1 MNTKKFSHKKKLH
14 YLCSMNTTNNKNIG
28 QLIKEEVERKGLSAK
43 EFAEKISCER
53 THVYKI
59 YKKAFL
65 DTATLGRISK
75 VLDHNFFM
83 DIAENLKLSGLED
96 ENALQEIRNKMAVSQ
111 FVEVVPNV
119 LEKLGVEPTIFLGR
133 PLDIPKTTPIPEYY
147 ITPYENCT
155 LFIAFSVGDF
165 LVNKDGCVLSKAA
178 KIDRFTNAEIG
189 LEYHI
194 WKFKDFNSS
203 FINLK
208 LDYKAEEEWENT
220 LKCIFNRYFNNTVK
234 SL

>member
-1 MNTKKFSHKKKLH
+1 MKKINKKK
-14 YLCSMNTTNNKNIG
+14 IG
-28 QLIKEEVERKGLSAK
+28 QLIKEEVERKDLSVK
-43 EFAEKISCER
+43 EFAEKIGCER

-59 YKKAFL
+59 YDKAHL
-65 DTATLGRISK
+65 DTALLGRISK
-75 VLDHNFFM
+75 VLGHNFFM
-83 DIAENLKLSGLED
+83 DIAENQMLSGLED

-111 FVEVVPNV
+111 FIEVIPNV
-119 LEKLGVEPTIFLGR
+119 MEKLGVEPTIFLGR

-165 LVNKDGCVLSKAA
+165 LVDQPRCILSQAA

-194 WKFKDFNSS
+194 WKFKDLNSS

-208 LDYKAEEEWENT
+208 LDYKTEEEWENS
-220 LKCIFNRYFNNTVK
+220 LRYIIQTFFQIK
-234 SL
+234 